1 MTAAPALGVV
11 PFALTDA
18 ARPLVVLG
26 PSLGTSVTAL
36 WQDVV
41 PLLPGVDVVGWD
53 LPGHG
58 TAPAPHPGDLDGLT
72 VGDLARGVLDVVERA
87 QAERGD
93 LGAPFWYAG
102 VSAGGAVGL
111 DLLLDQPGR
120 LRGAA
125 LICTSAR
132 FGEPEPWLERA
143 RLVET
148 AGTPTQVEGS
158 ARRWFGPGFVER
170 RPETVLRV
178 LGALQ
183 TADRFGYGA
192 VCRALARW
200 DARARLAPSAVP
212 VLTVAGEHDQ
222 PAPPAALAEIARGL
236 GAARPE
242 VLDGVAH
249 QAPAEAPDTVAALL
263 RDLVTTTTTEATR

>member
-1 MTAAPALGVV
+1 MTAAPTLGVV
-11 PFALTDA
+11 PFALTGA
-18 ARPLVVLG
+18 ARPLLVLG

-41 PLLPGVDVVGWD
+41 PLLTDVDVVGWD

-58 TAPAPHPGDLDGLT
+58 TAPEPRPADLTGLT
-72 VGDLARGVLDVVERA
+72 VADLARGVLDVVEQV

-93 LGAPFWYAG
+93 PGAPFWYAG

-111 DLLLDQPGR
+111 HLLLERPER

-132 FGEPEPWLERA
+132 FGDARPWLDRA
-143 RLVET
+143 HLVET

-170 RPETVLRV
+170 RPETVLRL
-178 LGALQ
+178 LGSLQ

-192 VCRALARW
+192 VCRALAEW
-200 DARARLAPSAVP
+200 DARPRLAATPVP
-212 VLTVAGEHDQ
+212 VVTVAGEHDA
-222 PAPPAALAEIARGL
+222 PAPPAALAEIARGV
-236 GAARPE
+236 GAVRSE

-249 QAPAEAPDTVAALL
+249 LAPAEAPERVAGLV
-263 RDLVTTTTTEATR
+263 RDLLTTEVTR